1 MASGRIKSEEGS
13 VEGFLLLIPLAV
25 ITSLS
30 LTFLLIVFQRVT
42 LVAAASSATRVMA
55 LDSSQIQ
62 SQVEG
67 LKKISEH
74 VGLTVSQVRVEP
86 VDGSGN
92 LELKIDARSTLF
104 SGLSIPF
111 EASRWHLTLP
121 FVSEAG

>member
-1 MASGRIKSEEGS
+1 MALERIKSEEGS

-55 LDSSQIQ
+55 LDSGQIQ
-62 SQVEG
+62 SQVEA
-67 LKKISEH
+67 LKRISEH
-74 VGLTVSQVRVEP
+74 IGLTVSQVQVEP

-121 FVSEAG
+121 FVSEVG

>member
-55 LDSSQIQ
+55 LDSTQIQ
-62 SQVEG
+62 SQVEA
-67 LKKISEH
+67 LKKISERI
-74 VGLTVSQVRVEP
+74 GLTVSQVQVEP
-86 VDGSGN
+86 ADGSGN

-111 EASRWHLTLP
+111 EASRWNLTLP

>member
-1 MASGRIKSEEGS
+1 MALERIKSEEGS

-55 LDSSQIQ
+55 LDSGQIQ
-62 SQVEG
+62 SQVEA
-67 LKKISEH
+67 LKRISEH
-74 VGLTVSQVRVEP
+74 IGLTVSQVQVEP

-111 EASRWHLTLP
+111 EASRWNLTLP

>member
-62 SQVEG
+62 SQVEA

-74 VGLTVSQVRVEP
+74 IGLAVSQ
-86 VDGSGN
+86 DQ
-92 LELKIDARSTLF
+92 
-104 SGLSIPF
+104 
-111 EASRWHLTLP
+111 
-121 FVSEAG
+121 

>member
-62 SQVEG
+62 SQVEA

-74 VGLTVSQVRVEP
+74 IGLTVSQVQVEP
-86 VDGSGN
+86 ADSSGN
-92 LELKIDARSTLF
+92 LVLKIDARSTLF